1 MFQLV
6 PEASVVSGSEDST
19 PSPISGY
26 FQCDGY
32 HDDVADDN
40 IGVVDDDDD
49 DDDNVGGDDDDMG
62 ECDGDDDDKDD
73 DDDNCSGHS
82 NLSAPLGSPA
92 PANPPQRSQISDL
105 KSYSLKLISIFLI
118 NPHKIFVLIRHF
130 CHQRA
135 FSVSRKRLKQKRHFY
150 SQGACYVSRKCLER
164 KNIPVLRE
172 NSQSP
177 EIF

>member
-26 FQCDGY
+26 FQCDSY
-32 HDDVADDN
+32 HDDVADDD

-49 DDDNVGGDDDDMG
+49 DD
-62 ECDGDDDDKDD
+62 KDD
-73 DDDNCSGHS
+73 DDDNRSGHS

-105 KSYSLKLISIFLI
+105 KSNSLKLISIFLI
-118 NPHKIFVLIRHF
+118 N
-130 CHQRA
+130 
-135 FSVSRKRLKQKRHFY
+135 SS
-150 SQGACYVSRKCLER
+150 
-164 KNIPVLRE
+164 
-172 NSQSP
+172 
-177 EIF
+177 